1 MIVGSRLSPYQCH
14 VGGSCCHEAI
24 IDFWPLV
31 MTFFMII
38 GSNDIKV
45 SLYEDN
51 RDLVFLYFCAGV
63 CYISSRP
70 WLLSHGCNSIA
81 RVSFACFPSF
91 CSFPIQLVAE
101 QSIHFGRDCWSTAA
115 TLSRSF
121 EPFEFW
127 PGEVSVGMTWSIKEI
142 FKEKQIIYGPQA
154 VCRFGLQVQA
164 LAFCLVKLMQIMSET
179 QVTEF
184 GSPVSD

>member
-1 MIVGSRLSPYQCH
+1 MRFLENFAALRAFQNFTGLVSLKSVRGPPLNPLYFDYLFYIDFEASMADPRAQNALGHLQ
-14 VGGSCCHEAI
+14 AI

-142 FKEKQIIYGPQA
+142 FKEK
-154 VCRFGLQVQA
+154 
-164 LAFCLVKLMQIMSET
+164 
-179 QVTEF
+179 
-184 GSPVSD
+184 